1 MPDAHQLYQPLLR
14 LRTEY
19 SSSIGKSE
27 NVPKFDL
34 VKKQVGEVTTS

>member
-1 MPDAHQLYQPLLR
+1 MLI
-14 LRTEY
+14 
-19 SSSIGKSE
+19 SSISRSYDSALNIPAVLAKSE